1 MLQNFIQISVEF
13 NVHTTSG
20 NLLTVMINL
29 KTQVVFSSSFFLIF
43 QNEKLIYR
51 YIAYS
56 GFELFLEL
64 FRSCLCS
71 SVKRLIKRKIVC
83 SVVRQLIR
91 IFLLF
96 DARDE
101 WFQRKIKAV
110 VSILKSNKNY
120 SCLKYNITVIKSKT
134 VSFAATSIKYTH
146 IDSKML
152 FAILS
157 NSG

>member
-1 MLQNFIQISVEF
+1 
-13 NVHTTSG
+13 
-20 NLLTVMINL
+20 
-29 KTQVVFSSSFFLIF
+29 
-43 QNEKLIYR
+43 
-51 YIAYS
+51 
-56 GFELFLEL
+56 
-64 FRSCLCS
+64 
-71 SVKRLIKRKIVC
+71 
-83 SVVRQLIR
+83 
-91 IFLLF
+91 LF

-101 WFQRKIKAV
+101 WFQRKIKV
-110 VSILKSNKNY
+110 IVSILKSNKNY